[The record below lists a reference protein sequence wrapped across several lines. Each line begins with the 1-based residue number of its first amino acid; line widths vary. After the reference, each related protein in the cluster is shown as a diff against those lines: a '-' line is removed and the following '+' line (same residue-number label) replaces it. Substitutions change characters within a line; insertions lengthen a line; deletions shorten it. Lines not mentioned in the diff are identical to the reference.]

1 MWTPPI
7 SEMLNQLSGLSIS
20 MITLRNTL
28 KKERERI
35 RIRIKSYIFSKNHT
49 YHTLDRQI
57 IKPDI
62 GVKATCVWNMGP
74 REHWNRRRW
83 KKNCQV

>member
-1 MWTPPI
+1 MSSSALAAMWTPPV

-28 KKERERI
+28 AKERENKDKNKI
-35 RIRIKSYIFSKNHT
+35 INLLKKSYVSYTRLAN
-49 YHTLDRQI
+49 

-62 GVKATCVWNMGP
+62 GVKATFVWNM
-74 REHWNRRRW
+74 
-83 KKNCQV
+83 